1 MSEESELA
9 VLLSNAPRLKK
20 AFGRRWAAFLTFV
33 GLYFVRRR
41 PGFLGLMTSFL
52 VIVGL
57 GIQAWLKVHQ

>member
-20 AFGRRWAAFLTFV
+20 AFGRRWAAFLTLV

-41 PGFLGLMTSFL
+41 PGFLGLMTSFF

-57 GIQAWLKVHQ
+57 GIQAWFKVHQ